1 MIRSVKVL
9 VSLGALLI
17 TPSLQAE
24 PFENA
29 AEAVEYRQNA
39 FSMIR
44 ANFGVLA
51 GMARNEIPFNADEA
65 KTRAQ
70 AVYHLSYIP
79 WQGFVGMGENAYEG
93 TEALPGIW
101 QNKAD
106 FNNKAEALRSAA
118 KELVEA
124 TESGSM
130 NTIRPKFMAVA
141 RSCQQ
146 CHEQYRD

>member
-1 MIRSVKVL
+1 MHTSLKVSAL
-9 VSLGALLI
+9 VLTLLF
-17 TPSLQAE
+17 TGTLKAD
-24 PFENA
+24 PFES
-29 AEAVEYRQNA
+29 AEQAVEYRQQA

-44 ANFGVLA
+44 TNFGILA

-65 KTRAQ
+65 KSRAQ
-70 AVYHLSYIP
+70 AVYHLTHIP
-79 WQGFVGMGENAYEG
+79 WQGFQGKGANTQGISDAR
-93 TEALPGIW
+93 PGIW
-101 QNKAD
+101 QNMTD
-106 FNNKAEALRSAA
+106 FEDRAATLQAAA
-118 KELVEA
+118 KELLEA

>member
-1 MIRSVKVL
+1 MYPSLKAAAAIVAVL
-9 VSLGALLI
+9 VAGSV
-17 TPSLQAE
+17 QAE
-24 PFENA
+24 PFENS
-29 AEAVEYRQNA
+29 EQAVEYRQNA

-44 ANFGVLA
+44 TNFVVIA
-51 GMARNEIPFNADEA
+51 GMARNEIPFNAEEA

-70 AVYHLSYIP
+70 AVYHLSHIP
-79 WQGFVGMGENAYEG
+79 WQGFRGKGENTSSG
-93 TEALPGIW
+93 TDALPGIW
-101 QNKAD
+101 ENMSDFDSKAQ
-106 FNNKAEALRSAA
+106 ALRNAA